1 MKKMN
6 RGQAK
11 KAAVVLAIMAA
22 LAIVPS
28 VIPEVAPLPNVAPT
42 TPCMSGPS
50 VVRAFAQAE
59 FVTMSKDNDT
69 VAYTLDWGDGSN
81 SSASL
86 PGGQYWHVT
95 HAWTFP
101 GKYIIQAKAVD
112 SNGAEA
118 LGCMKMIAV
127 N

>member
-11 KAAVVLAIMAA
+11 KIAAVLAIMAA
-22 LAIVPS
+22 LVVVPS
-28 VIPEVAPLPNVAPT
+28 VIPEVAPWQNVAPT
-42 TPCMSGPS
+42 TPCMSGPQI
-50 VVRAFAQAE
+50 VRAFAQAE

-69 VAYTLDWGDGSN
+69 VTYTLDWGDGSN

-95 HAWTFP
+95 HAWPFP
-101 GKYIIQAKAVD
+101 GRYIIQAKAVD
-112 SNGAEA
+112 SNGADA
-118 LGCMKMIAV
+118 LGCMKLITV